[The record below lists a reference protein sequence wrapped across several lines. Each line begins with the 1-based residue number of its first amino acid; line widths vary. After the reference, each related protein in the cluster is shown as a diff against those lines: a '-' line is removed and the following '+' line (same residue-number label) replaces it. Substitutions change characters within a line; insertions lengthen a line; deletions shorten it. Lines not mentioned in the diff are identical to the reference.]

1 MLEALRGGKLP
12 PCDVTLVTPA
22 CYHYSGMIPGVVAGC
37 YGAADAA
44 FDPAAQARDAGVRWI
59 RGRVTRIDAERREV
73 ELDGGSREAYDLLSL
88 DIGSRPAGDGL
99 PGLREH
105 AHLVKP
111 IGETLRF
118 RDAAERAVAGAP
130 AAHPAR
136 VVIVGAG
143 AAGVEVAM
151 CLDARLRAEHG
162 PDRHRIVLL
171 QREAEIL
178 PAYPER
184 CRRLAERELE
194 QRGIAVRTSTV
205 ATGVEPDG
213 VGVEDGDP
221 QPYDV
226 LLWAT
231 GPRAPELFRTSGLAT
246 DDGGYLQVEPTLH
259 SSAHTAIFAAG
270 DCAAIRGFPWVP
282 RAGVYAVREGPVLAG
297 NLARALRGKPLREY
311 EPQRDWLSLMNS
323 GDGRALLHW
332 RGLAFHGRPAWWLKD
347 AIDRRFMRRFRH
359 SSE

>member
-1 MLEALRGGKLP
+1 
-12 PCDVTLVTPA
+12 
-22 CYHYSGMIPGVVAGC
+22 MIPGVVAGC

-44 FDPAAQARDAGVRWI
+44 FDPAAQARAAGARWI

-99 PGLREH
+99 PDVREH

-111 IGETLRF
+111 IGGTLRF
-118 RDAAERAVAGAP
+118 RDAAERAVAAAP
-130 AAHPAR
+130 AAHPTR

-162 PDRHRIVLL
+162 PGRHRIVLL
-171 QREAEIL
+171 QREVEIL

-184 CRRLAERELE
+184 FRRLAARELE
-194 QRGIAVRTSTV
+194 RRRIGIRAGTV
-205 ATGVEPDG
+205 ATRVAPDRVH
-213 VGVEDGDP
+213 VGDSDP

-231 GPRAPELFRTSGLAT
+231 GPRAPELFRTSGLGT
-246 DDGGYLQVEPTLH
+246 DDGGYLRVEPTLR
-259 SSAHTAIFAAG
+259 SSGRDTIFAVG

-297 NLARALRGKPLREY
+297 NLARALRGKPLRAY
-311 EPQRDWLSLMNS
+311 EPQRHWLSLMNS

-347 AIDRRFMRRFRH
+347 AIDRRFMRRFRRLP
-359 SSE
+359 E